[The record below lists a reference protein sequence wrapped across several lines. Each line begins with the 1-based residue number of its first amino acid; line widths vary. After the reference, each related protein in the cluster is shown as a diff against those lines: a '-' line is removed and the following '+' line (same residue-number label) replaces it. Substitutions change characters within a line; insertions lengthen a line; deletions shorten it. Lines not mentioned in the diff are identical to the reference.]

1 MFPLAVFAG
10 LALGE
15 TAFHAAAGELPRDVY
30 LFSYFVGNG
39 EDGLHLASSDDG
51 LRFEAVGGGR
61 SFLSPTL
68 GGKLMRDP
76 SIVVGPDGAYHLV
89 WTTGWWD
96 RGIGIAHSKDLVN
109 WSPQEWLPVMEA
121 EPAALNCWAPEIFHD
136 GRTGQYLIF
145 WATTIPGR
153 FPETEAF
160 GDEVKD
166 KGHRLNHRIYFVA
179 TRDFKEYTRPA
190 LFYDGGFNVIDATLI
205 QDGDRYALVIKDET
219 RHPLPKKHLRI
230 AFATNAFG
238 PFTGVTAAISP
249 DWVEGPSVVRVG
261 SGFHL
266 YYDEYTRRRYG
277 GARSERDL
285 RVWTVISPWLSF
297 PTGARHG
304 TVFKAPRSV
313 LEGLH

>member
-1 MFPLAVFAG
+1 
-10 LALGE
+10 
-15 TAFHAAAGELPRDVY
+15 
-30 LFSYFVGNG
+30 
-39 EDGLHLASSDDG
+39 
-51 LRFEAVGGGR
+51 
-61 SFLSPTL
+61 
-68 GGKLMRDP
+68 MRDP
-76 SIVVGPDGAYHLV
+76 SIVAGPDGTYHLV

-96 RGIGIAHSKDLVN
+96 RGIGIAHSRDLVN

-205 QDGDRYALVIKDET
+205 QDGDRYALVVKDET
-219 RHPLPKKHLRI
+219 RHPLPKKHLKV
-230 AFATNAFG
+230 AFATSAFG
-238 PFTGVTAAISP
+238 PFTGITPPISP

-266 YYDEYTRRRYG
+266 YYDEYTRRHYG
-277 GARSERDL
+277 AARSEGDL
-285 RVWTVISPWLSF
+285 RVWNVIRSGLSF
-297 PTGARHG
+297 PPGARHG
-304 TVFKAPRSV
+304 TVFKAPRSL
-313 LEGLH
+313 LEGLR